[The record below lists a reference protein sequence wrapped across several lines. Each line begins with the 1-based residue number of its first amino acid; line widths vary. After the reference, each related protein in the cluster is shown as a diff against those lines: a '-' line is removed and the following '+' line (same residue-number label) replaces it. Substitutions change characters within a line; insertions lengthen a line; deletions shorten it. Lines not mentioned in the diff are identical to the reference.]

1 MSIEQDLL
9 SLLVIVA
16 IAAAVPI
23 ILGFLRIRIAEV
35 VLLLVGGIIFGPEVL
50 GWIQIDDSIDL
61 LAEIG
66 LGMLFFLAGMEL
78 ERHAVQGRSGKLA
91 AIGWLISLG
100 LALIVSLSLDA
111 MGLFDDGLAVAIALV
126 STALGTLLPIMR
138 DSGLLSTKF
147 GTYFMGAGAWGELGP
162 IIAISVLLGSQS
174 SFLALIT
181 LGVFGLIAL
190 ALAVLPDR
198 LMSHRLSRI
207 IERGHTSSSQTAVRL
222 TVLLMIGLL
231 CLADVLGFDVVLGAF
246 IAGIIVRRYIS
257 PGSEHLVQ
265 GKVESIAFG
274 LMVPLFFIVSG
285 ARLDVIA
292 IIQNP
297 FMMLGFFVLIIAV
310 RAVPQFFVY
319 RHALPDARERARLSL
334 YIATALPIIVAV
346 TSLQVEAGL
355 MDSQE
360 AAALVGAGA
369 LTVLV
374 FPLLAQRLGR
384 GTTPAA
390 VSGPGGEG
398 SLQDD
403 RRSH

>member
-1 MSIEQDLL
+1 MTLEQDLI

-16 IAAAVPI
+16 IAAVVPI
-23 ILGFLRIRIAEV
+23 ILGLIRIRVAEV

-50 GWIQIDDSIDL
+50 GWIQIDSSIDL

-78 ERHAVQGRSGKLA
+78 ERRAVQGRSGKLA
-91 AIGWLISLG
+91 AIGWLVS
-100 LALIVSLSLDA
+100 LALALVVSLTFDA
-111 MGLFDDGLAVAIALV
+111 MGIFDDGLAVAIALV

-181 LGVFGLIAL
+181 LALFGLIAV
-190 ALAVLPDR
+190 ALAVIPDR
-198 LMSHRLSRI
+198 HRSERISRI
-207 IERGHTSSSQTAVRL
+207 IEFGHSSSSQTAVRL
-222 TVLLMIGLL
+222 TVLLMIALL
-231 CLADVLGFDVVLGAF
+231 TLADVLGFDVVLGAF
-246 IAGIIVRRYIS
+246 IAGIIVRRFIT
-257 PGSEHLVQ
+257 PANEHLVQ

-285 ARLDVIA
+285 ARLDVLA
-292 IIQNP
+292 IISNP
-297 FMMLGFFVLIIAV
+297 FMMLGFFMLIILV
-310 RAVPQFFVY
+310 RAVPQLVVY
-319 RHALPDARERARLSL
+319 RWALPDVRERTRLSL

-346 TSLQVEAGL
+346 TTLQVDAGL
-355 MDSQE
+355 MDSEE

-374 FPLLAQRLGR
+374 FPLLAQRLGKKSV
-384 GTTPAA
+384 PI
-390 VSGPGGEG
+390 
-398 SLQDD
+398 
-403 RRSH
+403 

>member
-1 MSIEQDLL
+1 VSIDQDLF

-16 IAAAVPI
+16 IAATVPL
-23 ILGFLRIRIAEV
+23 ILGFIRVRIAEV
-35 VLLLVGGIIFGPEVL
+35 VLLLVGGVIFGPEVL

-61 LAEIG
+61 LAEVG

-78 ERHAVQGRSGKLA
+78 ERHAIQGRSGKLA
-91 AIGWLISLG
+91 AIGWL
-100 LALIVSLSLDA
+100 VSLSLALVVSLTLDA

-181 LGVFGLIAL
+181 LGVFGVIAL
-190 ALAVLPDR
+190 ALAILPARIKSDR
-198 LMSHRLSRI
+198 LAQI

-222 TVLLMIGLL
+222 TVLLMIALL
-231 CLADVLGFDVVLGAF
+231 ALADVLGFDVVLGAF
-246 IAGIIVRRYIS
+246 IAGIIVRRYVS
-257 PGSEHLVQ
+257 PNSEHLVQ
-265 GKVESIAFG
+265 GKVEAIAFG
-274 LMVPLFFIVSG
+274 LMVPLFFVVSG
-285 ARLDVIA
+285 ARLDIIA
-292 IIQNP
+292 IIENP
-297 FMMLGFFVLIIAV
+297 FMMLGFFVLIILV
-310 RAVPQFFVY
+310 RGVPQFFVY
-319 RHALPDARERARLSL
+319 RKALPDPRERARLSL

-384 GTTPAA
+384 PSGTG
-390 VSGPGGEG
+390 SES
-398 SLQDD
+398 SLQDN
-403 RRSH
+403 RSGD

>member
-1 MSIEQDLL
+1 MTLEQDLI

-16 IAAAVPI
+16 IAAVVPI
-23 ILGFLRIRIAEV
+23 ILGLIRIRVAEV

-50 GWIQIDDSIDL
+50 GWIQIDSSIDL

-78 ERHAVQGRSGKLA
+78 ERRAVQGRSGKLA
-91 AIGWLISLG
+91 AIGWLVS
-100 LALIVSLSLDA
+100 LALALVVSLTFDA

-181 LGVFGLIAL
+181 LALFGLIAV
-190 ALAVLPDR
+190 ALAVIPDR
-198 LMSHRLSRI
+198 HRSERISRI
-207 IERGHTSSSQTAVRL
+207 IEFGHSSSSQTAVRL
-222 TVLLMIGLL
+222 TVLLMIALL
-231 CLADVLGFDVVLGAF
+231 TLADVLGFDVVLGAF
-246 IAGIIVRRYIS
+246 IAGIIVRRFIT
-257 PGSEHLVQ
+257 PANEHLVQ

-285 ARLDVIA
+285 ARLDVLA
-292 IIQNP
+292 IISNP
-297 FMMLGFFVLIIAV
+297 FMMLGFFMLIILV
-310 RAVPQFFVY
+310 RAVPQLVVY
-319 RHALPDARERARLSL
+319 RWALPDVRERTRLSL

-346 TSLQVEAGL
+346 TTLQVNAGL
-355 MDSQE
+355 MGTDE

-374 FPLLAQRLGR
+374 FPLLAQRLGKKSA
-384 GTTPAA
+384 T
-390 VSGPGGEG
+390 VK
-398 SLQDD
+398 D
-403 RRSH
+403 

>member
-1 MSIEQDLL
+1 MSIDQNLF

-16 IAAAVPI
+16 IAAAVPV
-23 ILGFLRIRIAEV
+23 ILGFMRIRIAEV
-35 VLLLVGGIIFGPEVL
+35 VLLLAGGVIFGPELL
-50 GWIQIDDSIDL
+50 GWIQVDDSIDL

-91 AIGWLISLG
+91 AIGWLVSLS
-100 LALIVSLSLDA
+100 LALIISLTLDA

-181 LGVFGLIAL
+181 LGVFGVIAVAL
-190 ALAVLPDR
+190 AILPARMKNDR
-198 LMSHRLSRI
+198 LAKI

-222 TVLLMIGLL
+222 TVLLMIALL
-231 CLADVLGFDVVLGAF
+231 ALADVLGFDVVLGAF
-246 IAGIIVRRYIS
+246 IAGIIVRRYVS
-257 PGSEHLVQ
+257 PKSEHLVQ
-265 GKVESIAFG
+265 GKVEAIAFG
-274 LMVPLFFIVSG
+274 LMVPLFFVVSG
-285 ARLDVIA
+285 ARLDIIA
-292 IIQNP
+292 IIENP
-297 FMMLGFFVLIIAV
+297 FMMLGFFVLIILV

-319 RHALPDARERARLSL
+319 RHALPDVRERARLSL

-384 GTTPAA
+384 RSGTGSE
-390 VSGPGGEG
+390 SG
-398 SLQDD
+398 LQDN
-403 RRSH
+403 RSGD

>member
-1 MSIEQDLL
+1 MEIDPDLF

-16 IAAAVPI
+16 IAAAVPL
-23 ILGFLRIRIAEV
+23 ILGFIRVRVAEV
-35 VLLLVGGIIFGPEVL
+35 VLLLVGGVIFGPEVL

-61 LAEIG
+61 LAEVG

-78 ERHAVQGRSGKLA
+78 ERHAIQGRSGKLA
-91 AIGWLISLG
+91 AIGWLTSLVLAVAISLT
-100 LALIVSLSLDA
+100 ADQ

-181 LGVFGLIAL
+181 LGVFGVIAL
-190 ALAVLPDR
+190 ALAILPARMKNDR
-198 LMSHRLSRI
+198 LAKI

-222 TVLLMIGLL
+222 TVLLMIALL
-231 CLADVLGFDVVLGAF
+231 ALADVLGFDVVLGAF
-246 IAGIIVRRYIS
+246 IAGIIVRRYVS
-257 PGSEHLVQ
+257 PKSEHLVQ
-265 GKVESIAFG
+265 GKVEIIAFG
-274 LMVPLFFIVSG
+274 LMVPLFFVVSG
-285 ARLDVIA
+285 ARLDIIA
-292 IIQNP
+292 IIENP
-297 FMMLGFFVLIIAV
+297 FMMLGFFVLIILV
-310 RAVPQFFVY
+310 RGVPQFFVY
-319 RHALPDARERARLSL
+319 RKALPDPRERARLSL

-346 TSLQVEAGL
+346 TSLQVDAGL

-384 GTTPAA
+384 KSGTG
-390 VSGPGGEG
+390 SES
-398 SLQDD
+398 SLQNN
-403 RRSH
+403 RSSD

>member
-1 MSIEQDLL
+1 MEQDLI

-16 IAAAVPI
+16 IAAVVPI
-23 ILGFLRIRIAEV
+23 ILGFIRIRIAEV

-50 GWIQIDDSIDL
+50 GWIQIDSSIDL

-78 ERHAVQGRSGKLA
+78 ESRAVRGRSGKLA
-91 AIGWLISLG
+91 AIGWLVS
-100 LALIVSLSLDA
+100 LALAVAASLTFDYL
-111 MGLFDDGLAVAIALV
+111 GLFDDGLAVAIALV

-181 LGVFGLIAL
+181 LGVFGLIAV

-198 LMSHRLSRI
+198 YRSERISRI
-207 IERGHTSSSQTAVRL
+207 IELGHSTSSQTAVRL
-222 TVLLMIGLL
+222 TVLLMIALL
-231 CLADVLGFDVVLGAF
+231 TLADVFGFDVVLGAF
-246 IAGIIVRRYIS
+246 IAGIIVRRFIT
-257 PGSEHLVQ
+257 PANEHLVQ

-285 ARLDVIA
+285 ARLDILA
-292 IIQNP
+292 IIANP
-297 FMMLGFFVLIIAV
+297 LMMLGFFVLIIMV
-310 RAVPQFFVY
+310 RAVPQLFVY
-319 RHALPDARERARLSL
+319 RNAIPDLRERTRLSL

-346 TSLQVEAGL
+346 TTLQVDAG
-355 MDSQE
+355 MMGTDE

-384 GTTPAA
+384 KSNPNSEVTN
-390 VSGPGGEG
+390 
-398 SLQDD
+398 
-403 RRSH
+403 

>member
-1 MSIEQDLL
+1 VSIDQDLF

-16 IAAAVPI
+16 IAAAVPV
-23 ILGFLRIRIAEV
+23 ILGFIRIQIAEV
-35 VLLLVGGIIFGPEVL
+35 VLLLAGGVIFGPEVL
-50 GWIQIDDSIDL
+50 GWIQVNDSIDL
-61 LAEIG
+61 LAEVG

-91 AIGWLISLG
+91 AIGWLVSLCLALVISLT
-100 LALIVSLSLDA
+100 LDA

-181 LGVFGLIAL
+181 LGVVGVIAVAL
-190 ALAVLPDR
+190 AILPGRIQSDR
-198 LMSHRLSRI
+198 LERI

-222 TVLLMIGLL
+222 TVLLMIALL
-231 CLADVLGFDVVLGAF
+231 ALADVLGFDVVLGAF
-246 IAGIIVRRYIS
+246 IAGIIVRRYLS
-257 PGSEHLVQ
+257 PKSEHLVQ
-265 GKVESIAFG
+265 SKVETIAFG
-274 LMVPLFFIVSG
+274 LMVPLFFVVSG
-285 ARLDVIA
+285 ARLDIIA
-292 IIQNP
+292 IIENP
-297 FMMLGFFVLIIAV
+297 LMMLGFFALILAV
-310 RAVPQFFVY
+310 RGVPQFFVY
-319 RHALPDARERARLSL
+319 RHALPDVRERARLSL

-384 GTTPAA
+384 PSGT
-390 VSGPGGEG
+390 GGESG
-398 SLQDD
+398 LQDN
-403 RRSH
+403 RSGD

>member
-1 MSIEQDLL
+1 MTLEQDLI

-23 ILGFLRIRIAEV
+23 ILGFIRIRVAEV
-35 VLLLVGGIIFGPEVL
+35 VLLLIGGIIFGPEVL
-50 GWIQIDDSIDL
+50 GWIKIDAAIDL

-78 ERHAVQGRSGKLA
+78 ERRAVQGRSGKLA
-91 AIGWLISLG
+91 AIGWLVS
-100 LALIVSLSLDA
+100 LALALVASLTFDA

-181 LGVFGLIAL
+181 LAVFGLIAV
-190 ALAVLPDR
+190 ALAVIPDR
-198 LMSHRLSRI
+198 FKNERIARI
-207 IERGHTSSSQTAVRL
+207 IEFGHSSSSQTAVRL
-222 TVLLMIGLL
+222 TVLLMIALL
-231 CLADVLGFDVVLGAF
+231 SLADVLGFDVVLGAF
-246 IAGIIVRRYIS
+246 IAGIIVRRFIT
-257 PGSEHLVQ
+257 PTNEHLVQ

-285 ARLDVIA
+285 AQLDILA
-292 IIQNP
+292 IISNP
-297 FMMLGFFVLIIAV
+297 FMMLGFFVLIILV
-310 RAVPQFFVY
+310 RAVPQMFVY
-319 RHALPDARERARLSL
+319 RWALPDVRERTRLSL

-346 TSLQVEAGL
+346 TTLQVNAGL
-355 MDSQE
+355 MGTDE

-374 FPLLAQRLGR
+374 FPLLAQRLGKKS
-384 GTTPAA
+384 TTI
-390 VSGPGGEG
+390 
-398 SLQDD
+398 QD
-403 RRSH
+403 

>member
-1 MSIEQDLL
+1 MEIDPDLF

-16 IAAAVPI
+16 IAAAVPL
-23 ILGFLRIRIAEV
+23 ILGFMRIRIAEV
-35 VLLLVGGIIFGPEVL
+35 VLLLVGGVIFGPEVL

-61 LAEIG
+61 LAEVG

-78 ERHAVQGRSGKLA
+78 ERHAIQGRSGKLA
-91 AIGWLISLG
+91 AIGWLTSLVLAVAISLT
-100 LALIVSLSLDA
+100 ADQ

-181 LGVFGLIAL
+181 LGVFGVIAL
-190 ALAVLPDR
+190 GLAILPARMKSDR
-198 LMSHRLSRI
+198 LAQI

-222 TVLLMIGLL
+222 TVLLMIALL
-231 CLADVLGFDVVLGAF
+231 ALADVLGFDVVLGAF
-246 IAGIIVRRYIS
+246 IAGIIVRRYVS
-257 PGSEHLVQ
+257 PKSEHLVQ
-265 GKVESIAFG
+265 GKVEIIAFG
-274 LMVPLFFIVSG
+274 LMVPLFFVVSG
-285 ARLDVIA
+285 ARLDIIA
-292 IIQNP
+292 IIENP
-297 FMMLGFFVLIIAV
+297 FMMLGFFVLIILV
-310 RAVPQFFVY
+310 RGVPQFFVY
-319 RHALPDARERARLSL
+319 RKALPDPRERARLSL

-346 TSLQVEAGL
+346 TSLQVDAGL

-384 GTTPAA
+384 KSGTG
-390 VSGPGGEG
+390 SES
-398 SLQDD
+398 SLQND
-403 RRSH
+403 RSGD

>member
-1 MSIEQDLL
+1 MNIDQDLL

-16 IAAAVPI
+16 IAAVVPI

-50 GWIQIDDSIDL
+50 GWIQVDDAIDL

-78 ERHAVQGRSGKLA
+78 ERHAVRGRSGKLA
-91 AIGWLISLG
+91 AIGWLVSLS
-100 LALIVSLSLDA
+100 LALVVSISLDA

-190 ALAVLPDR
+190 GLAVIPDR
-198 LMSHRLSRI
+198 YRSDRISRI
-207 IERGHTSSSQTAVRL
+207 IERGHSSSSQTAVRL
-222 TVLLMIGLL
+222 TVLLMIALL

-246 IAGIIVRRYIS
+246 IAGIIVRRYVS

-285 ARLDVIA
+285 ARLDIIA
-292 IIQNP
+292 IIENP

-310 RAVPQFFVY
+310 RGVPQFFVY
-319 RHALPDARERARLSL
+319 RHALPDVKERARLSL

-384 GTTPAA
+384 GSVPEPE
-390 VSGPGGEG
+390 SGASGEG
-398 SLQDD
+398 GLQDD
-403 RRSH
+403 RSSH

>member
-1 MSIEQDLL
+1 MEIDPDLF

-16 IAAAVPI
+16 IAAAVPL
-23 ILGFLRIRIAEV
+23 ILGFIRVRVAEV
-35 VLLLVGGIIFGPEVL
+35 VLLLVGGVIFGPEVL

-61 LAEIG
+61 LAEVG

-78 ERHAVQGRSGKLA
+78 ERHAIHGRSGKLA
-91 AIGWLISLG
+91 AIGWLTSLVLAVAISLT
-100 LALIVSLSLDA
+100 ADQ

-181 LGVFGLIAL
+181 LGVFGVIAL
-190 ALAVLPDR
+190 ALAILPARMKNDR
-198 LMSHRLSRI
+198 LAKI

-222 TVLLMIGLL
+222 TVLLMIALL
-231 CLADVLGFDVVLGAF
+231 ALADVLGFDVVLGAF
-246 IAGIIVRRYIS
+246 IAGIIVRRYVS
-257 PGSEHLVQ
+257 PKSEHLVQ
-265 GKVESIAFG
+265 GKVEIIAFG
-274 LMVPLFFIVSG
+274 LMVPLFFVVSG
-285 ARLDVIA
+285 ARLDIIA
-292 IIQNP
+292 IIENP
-297 FMMLGFFVLIIAV
+297 FMMLGFFVLIILV
-310 RAVPQFFVY
+310 RGVPQFFVY
-319 RHALPDARERARLSL
+319 RKALPDPRERARLSL

-346 TSLQVEAGL
+346 TSLQVDAGL

-384 GTTPAA
+384 KSGTG
-390 VSGPGGEG
+390 SES
-398 SLQDD
+398 SLQND
-403 RRSH
+403 RSGD

>member
-1 MSIEQDLL
+1 MEQDLI

-16 IAAAVPI
+16 IAAVVPI
-23 ILGFLRIRIAEV
+23 ILGFIRIRIAEV

-50 GWIQIDDSIDL
+50 GWIQIDPSIDL

-78 ERHAVQGRSGKLA
+78 ESRAVRGRSGKLA
-91 AIGWLISLG
+91 AIGWLVS
-100 LALIVSLSLDA
+100 LALAVVASLTFDA
-111 MGLFDDGLAVAIALV
+111 LGLFDDGLAVAIALV

-181 LGVFGLIAL
+181 LGVFGLIAV
-190 ALAVLPDR
+190 ALAVIPDR
-198 LMSHRLSRI
+198 YRSERISRI
-207 IERGHTSSSQTAVRL
+207 IELGHSSSSQTAVRL
-222 TVLLMIGLL
+222 TVLLMIALL
-231 CLADVLGFDVVLGAF
+231 SLADVLGFDVVLGAF
-246 IAGIIVRRYIS
+246 IAGIIVRRFIT
-257 PGSEHLVQ
+257 PANEHLVQ

-285 ARLDVIA
+285 ARLDIWA
-292 IIQNP
+292 IISNP
-297 FMMLGFFVLIIAV
+297 LMMLGFFVLIIMV
-310 RAVPQFFVY
+310 RAVPQLFVY
-319 RHALPDARERARLSL
+319 RHAIPDLRERTRLSL

-346 TSLQVEAGL
+346 TTLQVDAGL
-355 MDSQE
+355 MDTDE

-384 GTTPAA
+384 KSNLNAESTIKE
-390 VSGPGGEG
+390 S
-398 SLQDD
+398 
-403 RRSH
+403 

>member
-1 MSIEQDLL
+1 MTLEQDLI

-16 IAAAVPI
+16 IAAVVPI
-23 ILGFLRIRIAEV
+23 ILGLIRIRVAEV

-50 GWIQIDDSIDL
+50 GWIQIDSSIDL

-78 ERHAVQGRSGKLA
+78 ERRAVQGRSGKLA
-91 AIGWLISLG
+91 AIGWLVS
-100 LALIVSLSLDA
+100 LALALVVSLTFDA

-181 LGVFGLIAL
+181 LALFGLIAV
-190 ALAVLPDR
+190 ALAVIPDR
-198 LMSHRLSRI
+198 HRSERISRI
-207 IERGHTSSSQTAVRL
+207 IEFGHSSSSQTAVRL
-222 TVLLMIGLL
+222 TVLLMIALL
-231 CLADVLGFDVVLGAF
+231 TLADVLGFDVVLGAF
-246 IAGIIVRRYIS
+246 IAGIIVRRFIT
-257 PGSEHLVQ
+257 PANEHLVQ

-285 ARLDVIA
+285 ARLDVLA
-292 IIQNP
+292 IISNP
-297 FMMLGFFVLIIAV
+297 FMMLGFFMLIILV
-310 RAVPQFFVY
+310 RAVPQLVVY
-319 RHALPDARERARLSL
+319 RWALPDVRERTRLSL

-346 TSLQVEAGL
+346 TTLQVDAGL
-355 MDSQE
+355 MDSEE

-374 FPLLAQRLGR
+374 FPLLAQRLGKKSV
-384 GTTPAA
+384 PI
-390 VSGPGGEG
+390 
-398 SLQDD
+398 
-403 RRSH
+403 

>member
-1 MSIEQDLL
+1 VSIDQDLF

-16 IAAAVPI
+16 IAAAVPV
-23 ILGFLRIRIAEV
+23 ILGFIRIQIAEV
-35 VLLLVGGIIFGPEVL
+35 VLLLAGGVIFGPEVL
-50 GWIQIDDSIDL
+50 GWIQVNDSIDL
-61 LAEIG
+61 LAEVG

-91 AIGWLISLG
+91 AIGWLVSLCLALVISLT
-100 LALIVSLSLDA
+100 LDA

-181 LGVFGLIAL
+181 LGIFGVIAVAL
-190 ALAVLPDR
+190 AILPGRIQSDR
-198 LMSHRLSRI
+198 LERI

-222 TVLLMIGLL
+222 TVLLMIALL
-231 CLADVLGFDVVLGAF
+231 ALADVLGFDVVLGAF
-246 IAGIIVRRYIS
+246 IAGIIVRRYLS
-257 PGSEHLVQ
+257 PKSEHLVQ
-265 GKVESIAFG
+265 SKVETIAFG
-274 LMVPLFFIVSG
+274 LMVPLFFVVSG
-285 ARLDVIA
+285 ARLDIIA
-292 IIQNP
+292 IIENP
-297 FMMLGFFVLIIAV
+297 LMMLGFFALILAV
-310 RAVPQFFVY
+310 RGVPQFFVY
-319 RHALPDARERARLSL
+319 RHALPDVRERARLSL

-384 GTTPAA
+384 PSGTGSENGLQNNR
-390 VSGPGGEG
+390 SG
-398 SLQDD
+398 D
-403 RRSH
+403 

>member
-1 MSIEQDLL
+1 VSIDQDLF

-16 IAAAVPI
+16 IAATVPL
-23 ILGFLRIRIAEV
+23 ILGFIRVRIAEV
-35 VLLLVGGIIFGPEVL
+35 VLLLVGGVIFGPEVL

-61 LAEIG
+61 LAEVG

-78 ERHAVQGRSGKLA
+78 ERHAIQGRSGKLA
-91 AIGWLISLG
+91 AIGWLTSLVLAVAISLT
-100 LALIVSLSLDA
+100 ADQ

-181 LGVFGLIAL
+181 LGVFGVIAL
-190 ALAVLPDR
+190 ALAILPARIKSDR
-198 LMSHRLSRI
+198 LAQI

-222 TVLLMIGLL
+222 TVLLMIALL
-231 CLADVLGFDVVLGAF
+231 ALADVLGFDVVLGAF
-246 IAGIIVRRYIS
+246 IAGIIVRRYVS
-257 PGSEHLVQ
+257 PNSEHLVQ
-265 GKVESIAFG
+265 GKVEAIAFG
-274 LMVPLFFIVSG
+274 LMVPLFFVVSG
-285 ARLDVIA
+285 ARLDIIA
-292 IIQNP
+292 IIENP
-297 FMMLGFFVLIIAV
+297 FMMLGFFVLIILV
-310 RAVPQFFVY
+310 RGVPQFFVY
-319 RHALPDARERARLSL
+319 RKALPDPRERARLSL

-384 GTTPAA
+384 PSGTG
-390 VSGPGGEG
+390 SES
-398 SLQDD
+398 SLQDN
-403 RRSH
+403 RSGD

>member
-1 MSIEQDLL
+1 MEQDLI

-23 ILGFLRIRIAEV
+23 ILGFIRIRIAEV

-50 GWIQIDDSIDL
+50 GWIQIDPSIDL

-78 ERHAVQGRSGKLA
+78 ESRAVRGRSGKLA
-91 AIGWLISLG
+91 AIGWLVS
-100 LALIVSLSLDA
+100 LALAVVASLTFDA
-111 MGLFDDGLAVAIALV
+111 LGLFDDGLAVAIALV

-181 LGVFGLIAL
+181 LGVFGLIAV
-190 ALAVLPDR
+190 ALAVIPDR
-198 LMSHRLSRI
+198 YRSERISRI
-207 IERGHTSSSQTAVRL
+207 IELGHSSSSQTAVRL
-222 TVLLMIGLL
+222 TVLLMIALL
-231 CLADVLGFDVVLGAF
+231 SLADVLGFDVVLGAF
-246 IAGIIVRRYIS
+246 IAGIIVRRFIT
-257 PGSEHLVQ
+257 PANEHLVQ

-285 ARLDVIA
+285 ARLDIWA
-292 IIQNP
+292 IISNP
-297 FMMLGFFVLIIAV
+297 LMMLGFFVLIIMV
-310 RAVPQFFVY
+310 RAVPQLFVY
-319 RHALPDARERARLSL
+319 RHAIPDLRERTRLSL

-346 TSLQVEAGL
+346 TTLQVDAGL
-355 MDSQE
+355 MDTDE

-384 GTTPAA
+384 KSNLNAESTIKE
-390 VSGPGGEG
+390 S
-398 SLQDD
+398 
-403 RRSH
+403 